1 MIIWCH
7 FVLQSPL
14 QPRVKEEGQSFS
26 GLKSG
31 FSIEYSNEVQLRLLQ
46 LFSERATQTFTYY
59 CKNSLAWYDE
69 KYKDKKR
76 AIVLEGADKTKHMTK
91 NFANVVDGCKVSR
104 TSLWRFCHLIFL
116 SLGPLFCFQ
125 RSLTKF
131 QNCF

>member
-1 MIIWCH
+1 MAVSSDSLMCI
-7 FVLQSPL
+7 FQSPL
-14 QPRVKEEGQSFS
+14 QHREKEAGQSGQSFS

-69 KYKDKKR
+69 MYKDKKR

-91 NFANVVDGCKVSR
+91 KFDNVIDGCKVSR
-104 TSLWRFCHLIFL
+104 KTC
-116 SLGPLFCFQ
+116 
-125 RSLTKF
+125 
-131 QNCF
+131 